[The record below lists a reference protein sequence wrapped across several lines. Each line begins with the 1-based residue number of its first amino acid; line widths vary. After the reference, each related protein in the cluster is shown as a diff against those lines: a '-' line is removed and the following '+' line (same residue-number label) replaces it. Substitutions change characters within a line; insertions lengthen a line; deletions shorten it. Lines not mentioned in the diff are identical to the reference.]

1 MVAHDVNAILAPMFK
16 GRIRVEHV
24 GHLGLGGVGDT
35 DVTIDD
41 PAGHAVLV
49 VRGVS
54 VRVDTWTA
62 VKSAILGGKKPL
74 VVRLTDVEVAS
85 LHVDL
90 DSDSDGRLRVQA
102 AFAPAKPSAPPDPN
116 ARGLELIVSRI
127 AVAHASALGPGAA
140 PLVVDLD
147 DLHGAFALDPLAMEA
162 DVSTARVVARRIVN
176 GADVGGTLEAHV
188 RLPSTSRG
196 IAGRVHWEGTVGA
209 IAHTIIASLEDDRI
223 DASVD
228 VPDADPRDVRT
239 VWADSPMDRHASF
252 HAEAHGVMSRMDVQ
266 IGTRLGGAALD
277 ARGKLFLSD
286 DKRLEM
292 AVSARGLDVREMVA
306 GAPRTRID
314 MTGEIAADLKND
326 GELTGNVSIP
336 FLGGEVAGAL
346 IPSTALRAT
355 ALRTATNRVSGDA
368 DIVVREPGAPANVHV
383 RAIPKG
389 DSFALDFGLHAA
401 SPDLSRVPALRGEA
415 RGRLALSAD
424 GSFDV
429 QTKAIAAR
437 LHATAS
443 DLVKGAA
450 QLRSASADVRVSG
463 LATAARLDGDVHVRG
478 AEIGGLRLVSAD
490 MRSKSTMTESHV
502 EISTRGPDT
511 PDLDASADVRVA
523 DGLRLDQT
531 RAVLARA
538 GERATVTASRIT
550 ADGGHLRIDGATI
563 HGLGAPVTADVGLA
577 AQRVRVKASTGGGFL
592 DLARVARLAHVE
604 TILKGGGAALD
615 ADFAVHRNDASGR
628 AKLDVTGAAI
638 GNARGVSAH
647 LDAKLAGHS
656 LSGQVQAR
664 ADGVG
669 SIDLEFPR
677 VDLSGSA
684 GLSGESWRRVVGSA
698 AVDARVDLARL
709 AAIVPASQY
718 PLSESRGQVSVKGSF
733 SRQDAA
739 AVAPNADLSV
749 TTSGLAIAPRE
760 APSTDYDGVTVMSQP
775 WHLEGIDFDIAANVD
790 GPRGSIR
797 VSTTARDAKGTI
809 AQLDAS
815 ATHVPLED
823 LFAHTTGLAT
833 YFRSTPFDIRV
844 QVPERKLGELPPLL
858 RRGGFESGVIR
869 GDVRARGTLL
879 SPEMDASISL
889 RRSHLGSSSLTEPL
903 DSELTAHYDGQRA
916 RLLVQA
922 ASGGRE
928 LARAD
933 VHADFAAAR
942 LVAGAAPEWDASGR
956 AHFAEF
962 PLQAVALLDDKQV
975 GGTVTGDIDLE
986 GLHEDARLQAALDV
1000 AGLRIGRLAYR
1011 SARLNAKADGRTA
1024 DATIRVDQED
1034 GFFEAK
1040 AHAIASWGSRL
1051 APALDSAQP
1060 LGLNLLAKNFRI
1072 AGLQPLVDGT
1082 LDEIDGRVDADT
1094 RIEIDPAAR
1103 VPHFVGQVELSQG
1116 KVEAVA
1122 GGGELHDIAATVKFA
1137 PNGVVTLDRLSAAG
1151 VSGRL
1156 EANASA
1162 QLNGLTLESA
1172 KGVILIPKS
1181 SPMPLSAGGAEIGD
1195 VDGRVEITATT
1206 TPKGSMDVK
1215 VEVPH
1220 LRVAVPEASP
1230 NGVQALGPI
1239 DNVRIGVHRGTP
1251 ARFVLLPLD
1260 PTKPERHSSGSSTA
1274 IGIETDL
1281 RDVEVVRG
1289 TQVKVDLDGQL
1300 KITPDQATEVRG
1312 QIHIKQGGTLDVEGR
1327 TFVVESGTVTF
1338 VGEDTSNPQ
1347 VVVKAGWTAP
1357 DGTIVYANFVGPLKT
1372 GKVRLTSAPTLSQQE
1387 IVQLLLFGTTSGKQ
1401 AQAPAAS
1408 TEMNAI
1414 GTVGEQAAQPLNHV
1428 LKQLGLGSVTANVD
1442 TTQSTN
1448 PKPEIEI
1455 QIARDISIQI
1465 AVVLGTPLP
1474 GVNPDHTLLTFD
1486 WRFLSNW
1493 SLASTLGDAG
1503 TAIFD
1508 LLWQRTY

>member
-1 MVAHDVNAILAPMFK
+1 M
-16 GRIRVEHV
+16 
-24 GHLGLGGVGDT
+24 
-35 DVTIDD
+35 
-41 PAGHAVLV
+41 
-49 VRGVS
+49 
-54 VRVDTWTA
+54 
-62 VKSAILGGKKPL
+62 
-74 VVRLTDVEVAS
+74 
-85 LHVDL
+85 
-90 DSDSDGRLRVQA
+90 
-102 AFAPAKPSAPPDPN
+102 
-116 ARGLELIVSRI
+116 
-127 AVAHASALGPGAA
+127 
-140 PLVVDLD
+140 
-147 DLHGAFALDPLAMEA
+147 
-162 DVSTARVVARRIVN
+162 
-176 GADVGGTLEAHV
+176 
-188 RLPSTSRG
+188 
-196 IAGRVHWEGTVGA
+196 
-209 IAHTIIASLEDDRI
+209 
-223 DASVD
+223 
-228 VPDADPRDVRT
+228 
-239 VWADSPMDRHASF
+239 
-252 HAEAHGVMSRMDVQ
+252 MSRMDVQ

-401 SPDLSRVPALRGEA
+401 SPNLSRVPALRGEA

-563 HGLGAPVTADVGLA
+563 HGLGAPVTADVELA

-615 ADFAVHRNDASGR
+615 ADFAVRRNDASGR

-975 GGTVTGDIDLE
+975 CGTVTGDIDLE

-1094 RIEIDPAAR
+1094 RIELDPAAR

-1260 PTKPERHSSGSSTA
+1260 SNEARAAQFGLEHGDWNRDRPSRCRGRSRHAGQGRSRRPTQNHPRPGDGGARADSHQTRRDPRRRRADVRGRERDGHLRRRRHQQSAGRREGGVDGARWDHCVCELRRTTQDGKGEAHVGADSFAAGNRATLALRDHEWQASAGARGKHGDERDRNGRRAGGPTPEPRPQAAGVGLGHGQRGHHAVDEPEAGNRDSDCPRYLDPDRGRSRNASTRSESRSHSSDVRLALSLQLVPRLDLGRRGHRDFRLALAANVLTRPDLEPVSWVGVGPATRGGESST
-1274 IGIETDL
+1274 
-1281 RDVEVVRG
+1281 
-1289 TQVKVDLDGQL
+1289 
-1300 KITPDQATEVRG
+1300 
-1312 QIHIKQGGTLDVEGR
+1312 
-1327 TFVVESGTVTF
+1327 
-1338 VGEDTSNPQ
+1338 
-1347 VVVKAGWTAP
+1347 
-1357 DGTIVYANFVGPLKT
+1357 
-1372 GKVRLTSAPTLSQQE
+1372 
-1387 IVQLLLFGTTSGKQ
+1387 
-1401 AQAPAAS
+1401 PARR
-1408 TEMNAI
+1408 
-1414 GTVGEQAAQPLNHV
+1414 
-1428 LKQLGLGSVTANVD
+1428 NV
-1442 TTQSTN
+1442 S
-1448 PKPEIEI
+1448 P
-1455 QIARDISIQI
+1455 
-1465 AVVLGTPLP
+1465 
-1474 GVNPDHTLLTFD
+1474 
-1486 WRFLSNW
+1486 
-1493 SLASTLGDAG
+1493 
-1503 TAIFD
+1503 
-1508 LLWQRTY
+1508 